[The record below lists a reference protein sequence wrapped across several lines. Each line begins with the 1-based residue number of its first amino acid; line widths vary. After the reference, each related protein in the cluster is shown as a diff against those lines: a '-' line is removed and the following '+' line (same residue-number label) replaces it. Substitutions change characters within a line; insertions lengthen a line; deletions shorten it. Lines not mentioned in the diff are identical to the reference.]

1 MLQNPK
7 VNIQLRCI
15 QLGEAMT
22 HQMPK
27 FGAFRL
33 NNEKRTLQQYKIQDP
48 PNNRKRKDK
57 VMDLTQLLCQE
68 VQIHDNKVAL
78 EVMHR
83 PKHDGD
89 DALYYVAA
97 VYICKQFTIPD
108 ITSFVERLQWRFT
121 FNETFQRIKK
131 WHQQKEDDE
140 LAVETKVISVSLTC
154 KVTMLPLKTP
164 VRG

>member
-1 MLQNPK
+1 MHHDDTFPAAHHFDFKEEAKKIMLQNPK

-57 VMDLTQLLCQE
+57 VMDLT
-68 VQIHDNKVAL
+68 
-78 EVMHR
+78 
-83 PKHDGD
+83 
-89 DALYYVAA
+89 
-97 VYICKQFTIPD
+97 
-108 ITSFVERLQWRFT
+108 
-121 FNETFQRIKK
+121 
-131 WHQQKEDDE
+131 
-140 LAVETKVISVSLTC
+140 
-154 KVTMLPLKTP
+154 
-164 VRG
+164 